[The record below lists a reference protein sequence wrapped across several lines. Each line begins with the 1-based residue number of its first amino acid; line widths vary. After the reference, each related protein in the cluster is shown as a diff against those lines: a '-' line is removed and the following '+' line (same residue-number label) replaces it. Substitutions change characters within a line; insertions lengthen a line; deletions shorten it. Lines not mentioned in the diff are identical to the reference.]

1 MSGRHAIE
9 RDDIMSN
16 KTQYRQLLPILLV
29 VCMANMAYAQPAS
42 VRGVFCNGSGT
53 VGDGSTVL
61 KAAIGQ
67 FLIGKTADTMNAV
80 HGGFW
85 HTIRRDVVAAPLVET
100 PVEFRLNQNYP
111 NPFMNKTTLPFS
123 LPKEVDV
130 RIGIYDLNGRLVT
143 DIPKETLPAGHH
155 ELVLT
160 SDGLSPGTYFCRLDA
175 GEYTAIKTLILIR

>member
-1 MSGRHAIE
+1 
-9 RDDIMSN
+9 MSN
-16 KTQYRQLLPILLV
+16 KTQSRHLLAILLV
-29 VCMANMAYAQPAS
+29 IFTTNIAYAQPAS
-42 VRGVFCNGSGT
+42 VRGVFCNGSGII
-53 VGDGSTVL
+53 GDGTTVV

-67 FLIGKTADTMNAV
+67 ILIGKTGDTMNTV

-85 HTIRRDVVAAPLVET
+85 YTIKRDVVAAPLVET

-123 LPKEVDV
+123 LPKEADI
-130 RIGIYDLNGRLVT
+130 RIGVYDLNGRLVT

-175 GEYTAIKTLILIR
+175 GEYTAIKTLVLIR